1 METNTVF
8 VIEIKE
14 RNNDYDNFN
23 TRVSKTF
30 EGAVKLARQAVDEYK
45 QECMDNYGEN
55 IFTDDNSPWT
65 CEEAKNES
73 YFAVF
78 DSSSYDEL
86 VINIYER
93 VLND

>member
-1 METNTVF
+1 METVF
-8 VIEIKE
+8 VVEIKE
-14 RNNDYDNFN
+14 GNSDYDKFS

-30 EGAVKLARQAVDEYK
+30 EGAVKLARLAVDEYK

-55 IFTDDNSPWT
+55 IFTDDNSSW
-65 CEEAKNES
+65 CEEEAKNER
-73 YFAVF
+73 YFAVL
-78 DSSSYDEL
+78 DTSSYDEL